1 MGRIII
7 QSMCNI
13 PTLMSRNAKRAT
25 AGSSCATMV
34 EAAASSQRRRQSLP
48 QIQPPALRRR
58 KQRRRSASQCEL
70 RETQCGHLPSLKTP
84 ERLPTKVQIPR
95 KLFNLVKAIFNEHDH
110 DRDGFI
116 TEEEFVAAV
125 TRADERKAE
134 QEAER
139 IKRRFHD
146 KNVGETVGALAAQRS
161 VMGTKARKQHASAMF
176 QSASRHKTPQNA
188 GQLSLLDF
196 VAMYFPHLPRAAVRH
211 ACEKYAEK
219 PVPAPP
225 KKTLANVVG
234 AKEEIQQIFEGLQ
247 TAQTAMGVDSNG
259 VVRVKSLAPLMF
271 KLGITE
277 KDVEGWLSELPP
289 ALYRAQGELGK
300 GSALCR
306 MKSTLNL
313 QDMERLL
320 APLFMPKSPKAPS
333 KECILKQIEFNKDLA
348 LDAIYGH

>member
-13 PTLMSRNAKRAT
+13 PTLMSRNAKRATAAPT

-161 VMGTKARKQHASAMF
+161 VIGTKHHKMLASF
-176 QSASRHKTPQNA
+176 HCWILLPCISRTFHVQQFGTHVRNMQKN
-188 GQLSLLDF
+188 LFLCRRRRLLP
-196 VAMYFPHLPRAAVRH
+196 MLWGPRRRFSRYLRVSR
-211 ACEKYAEK
+211 
-219 PVPAPP
+219 
-225 KKTLANVVG
+225 LLR
-234 AKEEIQQIFEGLQ
+234 LQ
-247 TAQTAMGVDSNG
+247 WVLTAMG
-259 VVRVKSLAPLMF
+259 
-271 KLGITE
+271 
-277 KDVEGWLSELPP
+277 
-289 ALYRAQGELGK
+289 
-300 GSALCR
+300 LC
-306 MKSTLNL
+306 
-313 QDMERLL
+313 
-320 APLFMPKSPKAPS
+320 A
-333 KECILKQIEFNKDLA
+333 
-348 LDAIYGH
+348 